1 MDEYRRRRGYSSVCI
16 GGGFVRCWGT
26 VAVRSFHWCSSYF
39 TFRVSRY
46 LLFVA
51 MPQDKDASH
60 MSFITYIN
68 STLKRRAGVLRVL
81 PSIIWEEAKAQD
93 ESTVNHH

>member
-16 GGGFVRCWGT
+16 GGFVRRWGT
-26 VAVRSFHWCSSYF
+26 VVVRSFHWCSPYF

-60 MSFITYIN
+60 MSFITSIN
-68 STLKRRAGVLRVL
+68 NTLMRRAGSLRVL
-81 PSIIWEEAKAQD
+81 PSIIWEAAQAQD
-93 ESTVNHH
+93 ESTVNYH